1 MKITDTI
8 ISIPPYIST
17 SWDNISSLHMEDA
30 ALVFTLLDGKRISIQ
45 NLSSEVIEQ
54 VFSAHAS
61 FLESHL
67 KKSPNILKNAKAQAP
82 QTSLE
87 QLFTAPLSMAS
98 FENIGQMGQMLQ
110 HNPNHSDLPPIPE
123 EVAGKIAALAKII
136 PEDELLLMPPPEA
149 NCNCMY
155 CQINRIL
162 RRGIGNISVKEENQ
176 TKLPD
181 HPQLSN
187 EEEKITEDELRFEQW
202 KVEEIRENMY
212 SVTNKLDPKE
222 QYTVYLGTPV
232 GCTCGKPNCEHIIA
246 VLRS

>member
-8 ISIPPYIST
+8 VSIPPYIST
-17 SWDNISSLHMEDA
+17 SWNNISSLHMEEN
-30 ALVFTLLDGKRISIQ
+30 ALVFTLIDGKRISIQ
-45 NLSSEVIEQ
+45 HLSPEVIEQ

-67 KKSPNILKNAKAQAP
+67 KKSPEIVKNAKAQA
-82 QTSLE
+82 TSQFSIE
-87 QLFTAPLSMAS
+87 QLFTSPINITS
-98 FENIGQMGQMLQ
+98 FENAGQMGQMLQ
-110 HNPNHSDLPPIPE
+110 HNPSHADLPPIPD
-123 EVAGKIAALAKII
+123 EVAVKIEALAKII
-136 PEDELLLMPPPEA
+136 PEDELLSMPPAEVD
-149 NCNCMY
+149 CNCMY

-162 RRGIGNISVKEENQ
+162 RRSIGDLPKE
-176 TKLPD
+176 TPTRLPD

-212 SVTNKLDPKE
+212 SVTNKLDTKE